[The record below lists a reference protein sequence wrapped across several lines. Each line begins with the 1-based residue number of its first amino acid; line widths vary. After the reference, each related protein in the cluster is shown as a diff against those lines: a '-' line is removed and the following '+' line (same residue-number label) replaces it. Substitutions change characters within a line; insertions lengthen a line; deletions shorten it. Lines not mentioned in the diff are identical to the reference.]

1 MESITVLEENNGEE
15 YNIWKKYGKKTVKPT
30 VRNNAPKGPQMPEEW
45 LYLAEDEITP
55 AQIYGLFAEEKS
67 WKAEY
72 WEEAEVVEIE
82 LPEAGSVD
90 MENLGGASEDEAMEA
105 YMKDRSLHTAYAV
118 TIRPDDFEEAEK
130 VMEYISSHLGG
141 YFCGDTDDFQ
151 PEIRA
156 EG

>member
-1 MESITVLEENNGEE
+1 MT
-15 YNIWKKYGKKTVKPT
+15 KKDNRKSGKKPVQKHSPVKAPKM
-30 VRNNAPKGPQMPEEW
+30 PKGPRMPEEW
-45 LYLAEDEITP
+45 LYLAEGEITP
-55 AQIYGLFAEEKS
+55 DQIYGLFVEEKS

-72 WEEAEVVEIE
+72 WEEAGVLEIE

-90 MENLGGASEDEAMEA
+90 LENLDGASEDEVMET
-105 YMKDRSLHTAYAV
+105 YMKERSLHTAYAV
-118 TIRPDDFEEAEK
+118 TIRQDDFEQAKK
-130 VMEYISSHLGG
+130 VMEYISGRLGG

>member
-1 MESITVLEENNGEE
+1 MT
-15 YNIWKKYGKKTVKPT
+15 KKDNRKSGKKPVQKHSPAKAPK
-30 VRNNAPKGPQMPEEW
+30 APKGPQMPEEW

-90 MENLGGASEDEAMEA
+90 MENLGGASEDEVMEA

-118 TIRPDDFEEAEK
+118 TIRPDDFEEAKK